1 MSETPRLVDRIGQ
14 CRIYEGVMEL
24 NPRGVKICSTFCESK
39 NVSSI
44 TFLTR
49 GGYGL
54 IYNIVIDGVDYILK
68 KQSINL
74 LNTFVQSEKEV
85 SFPELLKDVRR
96 KDGQRISIPTFDCF
110 FVCNQGQITDTFCT
124 GDMFYIMEKGVANCA
139 EMILLN
145 TGSFSTRESRVIL
158 IRDSLMKMI
167 ENINLL
173 VETHNMVWW
182 DLKPGNTVFN
192 YKLNVNT
199 GSVEINPILIDLD
212 EHYICDSFEQ
222 LVDKE
227 KLNYLLG
234 NLEIDGRRIF
244 TYELEDHHL
253 IKIYSFIMS
262 FSYLFQ
268 FMNTFDKLRSRTG
281 NIIFDMVLGMSIF
294 NKRTL
299 DDDSTI
305 TPYDVLRIMFN
316 PKRDDKW
323 INAALQIL
331 LKTSYADSTHAGT
344 KSEILRRN
352 FYHYAAHGVHG
363 SYSDKFNNV
372 YRIFKDY
379 YGQSMSFLKE
389 ENKFKE
395 TNIDMNELAQLNE
408 QMRTD
413 RNLQEYIESVKDVFE
428 ESNNNLEKLN
438 SDQIPNHNFARGAI
452 ASSRPFYS
460 RVLNRFRR

>member
-1 MSETPRLVDRIGQ
+1 
-14 CRIYEGVMEL
+14 
-24 NPRGVKICSTFCESK
+24 
-39 NVSSI
+39 
-44 TFLTR
+44 
-49 GGYGL
+49 
-54 IYNIVIDGVDYILK
+54 
-68 KQSINL
+68 
-74 LNTFVQSEKEV
+74 
-85 SFPELLKDVRR
+85 
-96 KDGQRISIPTFDCF
+96 
-110 FVCNQGQITDTFCT
+110 
-124 GDMFYIMEKGVANCA
+124 
-139 EMILLN
+139 
-145 TGSFSTRESRVIL
+145 
-158 IRDSLMKMI
+158 
-167 ENINLL
+167 
-173 VETHNMVWW
+173 
-182 DLKPGNTVFN
+182 
-192 YKLNVNT
+192 
-199 GSVEINPILIDLD
+199 
-212 EHYICDSFEQ
+212 
-222 LVDKE
+222 
-227 KLNYLLG
+227 
-234 NLEIDGRRIF
+234 
-244 TYELEDHHL
+244 
-253 IKIYSFIMS
+253 MS

-268 FMNTFDKLRSRTG
+268 FMNTFDRLRSRTG

-452 ASSRPFYS
+452 ANSRPFYS